1 MDKKEALE
9 LHAEHRALSTI
20 NEGLMLAVAGDFLRD
35 DEDRELRLAVW
46 DATARASDRLYEA
59 VMAL

>member
-9 LHAEHRALSTI
+9 LHAEFCAISTI
-20 NEGLMLAVAGDFLRD
+20 NEGLMSAAGGDLLRD

-46 DATARASDRLYEA
+46 DATARASDRLYEV